1 MREKSDKSKSAWHS
15 RKYVRTELNFF
26 HTQFLHLLWVFCQ
39 DLELQAALTGRK
51 KPVLGQKKAAN
62 NFFDADH
69 HFETH
74 KIGFKNFD
82 QQWDVPKRGVEPV
95 KLKKRCENLS
105 CVQQN

>member
-1 MREKSDKSKSAWHS
+1 M
-15 RKYVRTELNFF
+15 
-26 HTQFLHLLWVFCQ
+26 FCQ

-74 KIGFKNFD
+74 KIGFKDFD
-82 QQWDVPKRGVEPV
+82 QQWDVPKRGLEPV
-95 KLKKRCENLS
+95 NWICMSKKIGLYLVGEKKSNKFS
-105 CVQQN
+105 CFFFQV